1 MKGEL
6 PVCTMAP
13 LIQDTLLVPLSSCIE
28 ITENELSVQ
37 SFTIS
42 YEQNP
47 TNKPYGKCNKNTCV
61 RKFLIATEEKLTTIQ
76 EKSSQLNVQ

>member
-1 MKGEL
+1 
-6 PVCTMAP
+6 MAP

-28 ITENELSVQ
+28 ITENKSPVQ

-47 TNKPYGKCNKNTCV
+47 THKPYV
-61 RKFLIATEEKLTTIQ
+61 KFVTKVHVQGSSWLLQ
-76 EKSSQLNVQ
+76 KSSWLPYKKKALN